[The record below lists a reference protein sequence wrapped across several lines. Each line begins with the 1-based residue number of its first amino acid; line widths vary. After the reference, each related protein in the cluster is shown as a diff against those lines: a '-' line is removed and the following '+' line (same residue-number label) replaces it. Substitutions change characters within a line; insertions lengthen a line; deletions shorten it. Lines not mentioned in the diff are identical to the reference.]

1 MIARP
6 VDQLKNCP
14 MEISGMDVPTLIVA
28 CNGLAAGNELIGLFG
43 LSFMAGVGL
52 AATASFFASL
62 LHVGGKL

>member
-1 MIARP
+1 
-6 VDQLKNCP
+6 
-14 MEISGMDVPTLIVA
+14 MDVPTLIVA